1 MSDPWTGGR
10 DGTCG
15 RCRARIPEE
24 EDLCAGCEL
33 RGELRAT
40 LDWGGCRREWRERIQ
55 SALDRYDDRCARGS
69 WTRVWSHDDEQYYY
83 WQRPT
88 GLTQWE
94 NPWAGARDVERHAG
108 LTTGIVT
115 TTESTPRPDAPQDLG
130 GGLETRY
137 GAGASQGP
145 PPAMLLRGPL
155 QMTPARIG
163 IDVGGVLK
171 RYGDAPWSPWEY
183 RRDAEVP
190 GAMEALRRCI
200 QHFGAA
206 NVFTLSKCR
215 GEMRRKTEIW
225 LTETM
230 KVCDPSIG
238 MRLENILYS
247 QTRSGPQ
254 GKGEVAE
261 RLRLRLSHFVDD
273 KDDCLR
279 SVYEE
284 GRSQEQVEQHRGQFF
299 HMARGGE
306 GWRSPWP
313 KDWPREQRPACV
325 IPVRNWNDVLWHLG
339 LYGEAGTDVPETN
352 LAWSRQSCR
361 R

>member
-15 RCRARIPEE
+15 RCRARILEE

-40 LDWGGCRREWRERIQ
+40 LHCGGCRREWWERIQ

-69 WTRVWSHDDEQYYY
+69 WT
-83 WQRPT
+83 QR
-88 GLTQWE
+88 E

-130 GGLETRY
+130 GGLESRY

-171 RYGDAPWSPWEY
+171 RYLDAPRSPWEH

-190 GAMEALRRCI
+190 GAMEAWALP
-200 QHFGAA
+200 GAPGPEC
-206 NVFTLSKCR
+206 FSTLNY
-215 GEMRRKTEIW
+215 T
-225 LTETM
+225 
-230 KVCDPSIG
+230 PS
-238 MRLENILYS
+238 RL
-247 QTRSGPQ
+247 
-254 GKGEVAE
+254 
-261 RLRLRLSHFVDD
+261 H
-273 KDDCLR
+273 
-279 SVYEE
+279 
-284 GRSQEQVEQHRGQFF
+284 
-299 HMARGGE
+299 
-306 GWRSPWP
+306 
-313 KDWPREQRPACV
+313 
-325 IPVRNWNDVLWHLG
+325 
-339 LYGEAGTDVPETN
+339 
-352 LAWSRQSCR
+352 
-361 R
+361 